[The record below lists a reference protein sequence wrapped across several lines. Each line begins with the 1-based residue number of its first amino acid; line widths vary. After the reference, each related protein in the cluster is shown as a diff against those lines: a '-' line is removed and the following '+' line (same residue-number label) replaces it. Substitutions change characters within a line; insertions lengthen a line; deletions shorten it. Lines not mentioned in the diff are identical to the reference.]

1 MPIGISRL
9 LINGTPGNDLL
20 VARPEPSRL
29 LGGDGND
36 VLIDGP
42 GSDLLQGGAGNNR
55 LYGGLGDDYYSY
67 TYPGRDLILDFD
79 PTPGNVD
86 TLIFDGVSLEEMG
99 PFERYEDDLLIGI
112 LGEPGL
118 VTIRHFFLDPAF
130 RIERFRFGG
139 FTVTDKEMLRNFHL
153 DPDAPPGPVADV
165 PPRYT
170 GERIR
175 LSGSDRSERLVAG
188 DAATYITGRKGNDLL
203 IGSRYSDVLAG
214 GESFEFLGSN
224 VWNRLYGGPG
234 GDYYHVDYSWE
245 YGRQWIYDYDTT
257 PGNIDTLHVRGA
269 RIENLSWVSRSQNS
283 LYLELDSE
291 QRVVIENYFL
301 HPAFVIE
308 KIRFDDGVLLEGDI
322 QQRLRHTDAAL
333 GKDLAPPQTIS
344 QVEPIGDPGLGW
356 LLLGAAAL
364 ARIGG

>member
-1 MPIGISRL
+1 MPTAISRL
-9 LINGTPGNDLL
+9 LINGTPGDDLL
-20 VARPEPSRL
+20 VAQPVPSRL

-36 VLIDGP
+36 ILIDGP
-42 GSDLLQGGAGNNR
+42 GSDSLIGGAGNNR

-67 TYPGRDLILDFD
+67 TYPGRDQILDFD
-79 PTPGNVD
+79 PTPGNID
-86 TLIFDGVSLEEMG
+86 TLIFAGVSLEEMG
-99 PFERYEDDLLIGI
+99 PFERYNDDLLIGM

-118 VTIRHFFLDPAF
+118 VTVRNFFLDPAF
-130 RIERFRFGG
+130 RIERFRFGA
-139 FTVTDKEMLRNFHL
+139 VTLSDKDMLRNFHI
-153 DPDAPPGPVADV
+153 DPDAAPGPVADE

-234 GDYYHVDYSWE
+234 DDYYHVDYSWE

-257 PGNIDTLHVRGA
+257 PGNIDTLHFRGA
-269 RIENLSWVSRSQNS
+269 RMDNLRWVSRSQNS

-301 HPAFVIE
+301 DPAFVIE
-308 KIRFDDGVLLEGDI
+308 KIRFDDGVLLKRDI
-322 QQRLRHTDAAL
+322 QQRLMQTDASL
-333 GKDLAPPQTIS
+333 GNGLAIPQAAS
-344 QVEPIGDPGLGW
+344 PLDPVSDPGLGL

-364 ARIGG
+364 ARIGS